1 MKTNWPTNGKRP
13 KPSLKTRRAGKPV
26 HLEETIPAERNFSR
40 DKISGV
46 TIMSGNGS
54 GYFKESELLHTGGK
68 VKGMD
73 LKPESVPLFLTTA
86 FTMNSLTEVTD
97 TYANKGYT
105 YVRTRNPNRAALAE
119 AMSYLENGE
128 KSLIFASGMG
138 AITSTLMTL
147 IKSGD
152 HILCNFNIYGE
163 TFLVMTSLLKKFG
176 VEADL
181 VNFEDL
187 AAVAAAIKPNTK
199 ILFTEVVSN
208 PTLSMCDI
216 KALADLAHSHNALL
230 MVDNTFTTPIAIRP
244 LDLGADIVMNSLTK
258 FINGHSDAIGGSI
271 TASEKIV
278 DQVMPISMLC
288 GTPGDPFDSWLIFR
302 SIHTLPLRLPRQME
316 SAAHLAQSLAKH
328 PLISKVNH
336 PSLPDYP
343 QKELAARQFGDKGS
357 AAVLSFVVPEKTDRM
372 DAFLQALRFTNYAPT
387 LGGIRTT
394 IQHPVTS
401 SHPNVPDDIRRAM
414 GITPGM
420 FRVSVGLEEP
430 GDLIADFNRALEI
443 FK

>member
-1 MKTNWPTNGKRP
+1 MN
-13 KPSLKTRRAGKPV
+13 
-26 HLEETIPAERNFSR
+26 
-40 DKISGV
+40 
-46 TIMSGNGS
+46 GNGA
-54 GYFKESELLHTGGK
+54 FRESELLHTGGQ

-86 FTMNSLTEVTD
+86 FTMNSLTEVMD

-119 AMSYLENGE
+119 AISYLENGE
-128 KSLIFASGMG
+128 KSLIFSSGMG
-138 AITSTLMTL
+138 AITSTLMSL
-147 IKSGD
+147 IKAGD
-152 HILCNFNIYGE
+152 HILCNSNIYGE
-163 TFLVMTSLLKKFG
+163 TFLVMTTLLNKFG
-176 VEADL
+176 VEVDL

-187 AAVAAAIKPNTK
+187 EIVSTAIKPNTK
-199 ILFTEVVSN
+199 MLFTEVVSN

-216 KALADLAHSHNALL
+216 RALAGLAHANGALL

-258 FINGHSDAIGGSI
+258 FINGHSDAMGGSI
-271 TASEKIV
+271 TSTEKIV
-278 DQVMPISMLC
+278 DTVMPVSMLC

-302 SIHTLPLRLPRQME
+302 SIHTLALRMPRQME
-316 SAAHLAQSLAKH
+316 SAARLAQALREN
-328 PLISKVNH
+328 PLVSKVNH
-336 PSLPDYP
+336 PSLHDYP
-343 QKELAARQFGDKGS
+343 QKELAARQFGPKGVV
-357 AAVLSFVVPEKTDRM
+357 AMFSFIVPEKTDRM
-372 DAFLQALRFTNYAPT
+372 DAFLQSLRLTSYAPT

-394 IQHPVTS
+394 LQHPVTS

-430 GDLIADFNRALEI
+430 DDLIADFNRALDV
-443 FK
+443 FKD